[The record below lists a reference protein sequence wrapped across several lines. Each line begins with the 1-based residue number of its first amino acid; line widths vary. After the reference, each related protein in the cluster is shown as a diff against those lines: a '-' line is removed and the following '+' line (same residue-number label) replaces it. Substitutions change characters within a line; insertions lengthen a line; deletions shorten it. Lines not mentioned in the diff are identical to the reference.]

1 LRFIFYSFLLDLM
14 KNFRLFLAL
23 AGCFGMPGIAHAQSN
38 VTVYGNADASFD
50 VITVRGQTTAP
61 ALRFQRVSTNGSV
74 LGFKGAEALGS
85 GLKAVFQFESN
96 VSFDAGGSIGT
107 SRSSFVGLSG
117 PLGKVIM
124 GRFAGPAGSLA
135 ITLDVNYTNDSIGSG
150 NALMGKLGG
159 ALATNPGVRSAVTS
173 SRFDTNTPNAIAYV
187 SPVIADL
194 QATVLYSANE
204 KKSDAPGARVN
215 TSSAALGLNYA
226 HGPLWV
232 GSVFERVG
240 EKNELAVPAL
250 VGVGANEA
258 LTEARLGGMVDFGNA
273 TVRVLVGQ
281 TRATGSL
288 GDAKQLVWG
297 LGGTFNV
304 SANGKI
310 TGQRYHAGDIS
321 GSSLG
326 VPGSRF
332 SSGADT
338 GATLYS
344 LGYEHNLSKHTLLK
358 ANVAYLKND
367 AKTATH
373 GGGGYDFGKTATG
386 FAGDGLVL
394 SGMQLGMRY
403 NF

>member
-1 LRFIFYSFLLDLM
+1 M

-50 VITVRGQTTAP
+50 VITVHGQPTAP
-61 ALRFQRVSTNGSV
+61 TLRFQRISTNGSV

-85 GLKAVFQFESN
+85 DLKAVFQFESN

-117 PLGKVIM
+117 DLGRVIL
-124 GRFAGPAGSLA
+124 GRFAGPARLLA

-159 ALATNPGVRSAVTS
+159 ALASNPGVRSAVTS
-173 SRFDTNTPNAIAYV
+173 SRFDVNTPNAIAYT
-187 SPVIADL
+187 SPIVAGL

-204 KKSDAPGARVN
+204 KKSAVPGARVN
-215 TSSAALGLNYA
+215 TSSTALGLNYA
-226 HGPLWV
+226 HGPLWI
-232 GSVFERVG
+232 GSVFERVT
-240 EKNELAVPAL
+240 EKNELAVPGLA
-250 VGVGANEA
+250 GVGANEA
-258 LTEARLGGMVDFGNA
+258 LTEARLGGMIDFGNA
-273 TVRVLVGQ
+273 TVRLLIGQ
-281 TRATGSL
+281 TRAAGSL

-373 GGGGYDFGKTATG
+373 GGDGYDFGKTAAG

>member
-1 LRFIFYSFLLDLM
+1 M

-23 AGCFGMPGIAHAQSN
+23 ASCFGMPGIAHAQSN

-124 GRFAGPAGSLA
+124 GRFAGPARSLA
-135 ITLDVNYTNDSIGSG
+135 ITLDVNDSIGSG

-240 EKNELAVPAL
+240 EKNDLAVPAL

>member
-1 LRFIFYSFLLDLM
+1 M
-14 KNFRLFLAL
+14 KNSRFLRVL
-23 AGCFGMPGIAHAQSN
+23 AGFVGITSMADIACAQSN

-61 ALRFQRVSTNGSV
+61 ALRLQRVSTNGAV
-74 LGFKGAEALGS
+74 LGFKGTEALGH
-85 GLKAVFQFESN
+85 GLAAIFQFESN
-96 VSFDAGGSIGT
+96 VSFDTGEAIGT
-107 SRSSFVGLSG
+107 NRSSFVGLSG
-117 PLGKVIM
+117 DAGRVIL
-124 GRFAGPAGSLA
+124 GRFAGPARLLA
-135 ITLDVNYTNDSIGSG
+135 ITLDVNTTNDSIGSG

-187 SPVIADL
+187 SPVAAGL

-215 TSSAALGLNYA
+215 TSAVELGLNYT

-232 GSVFERVG
+232 GSVWERVG
-240 EKNELAVPAL
+240 EKNDLAVPGI
-250 VGVGANEA
+250 VGLGAGET
-258 LTEARLGGMVDFGNA
+258 LTEARLGGLFDFGNT
-273 TVRVLVGQ
+273 TVRLLVGQ
-281 TRATGSL
+281 TRATGSF
-288 GDAKQLVWG
+288 GDAKQTVWG

-310 TGQRYHAGDIS
+310 TGQRYHAGNIS

-332 SSGADT
+332 SAGEDT
-338 GATLYS
+338 GAVLYS
-344 LGYEHNLSKHTLLK
+344 LGYEHNLSKRTLLK
-358 ANVAYLKND
+358 ANFSYLKND
-367 AKTATH
+367 AKTGTH

-394 SGMQLGMRY
+394 SGVQLGMRY

>member
-1 LRFIFYSFLLDLM
+1 M
-14 KNFRLFLAL
+14 KKLPLFLSL
-23 AGCFGMPGIAHAQSN
+23 VGSLGMTGITSIARAQSN
-38 VTVYGNADASFD
+38 VIVYGDADASFD
-50 VITVRGQTTAP
+50 VITVHGQTTP
-61 ALRFQRVSTNGSV
+61 ALRYSRVSTNGAV
-74 LGFKGAEALGS
+74 LGFKGTEAVGN
-85 GLKAVFQFESN
+85 GLAALFQFESN
-96 VSFDAGGSIGT
+96 VSFDAGGAIGT

-117 PLGKVIM
+117 PFGKVLM
-124 GRFAGPAGSLA
+124 GRFAGPARLLA

-173 SRFDTNTPNAIAYV
+173 SRFDTNTPNAIAYI
-187 SPVIADL
+187 SPVLADL

-204 KKSDAPGARVN
+204 EKSAVPGARVN
-215 TSSAALGLNYA
+215 TSSTALGLNYA

-240 EKNELAVPAL
+240 EKNELAVPGLA
-250 VGVGANEA
+250 GVGANEK
-258 LTEARLGGMVDFGNA
+258 LTEARLGGMIDFGNA
-273 TVRVLVGQ
+273 TVRVLIGQ
-281 TRATGSL
+281 TRAAGSL
-288 GDAKQLVWG
+288 GDAKQTVLG

-304 SANGKI
+304 SASGKI

-326 VPGSRF
+326 VPGSHF

-344 LGYEHNLSKHTLLK
+344 LGYEHNLSRHTLLK

>member
-1 LRFIFYSFLLDLM
+1 M

-23 AGCFGMPGIAHAQSN
+23 ASCFGMPGMASIAHAQSN

-50 VITVRGQTTAP
+50 VVTVRGQTTAP

-117 PLGKVIM
+117 DLGRVIL
-124 GRFAGPAGSLA
+124 GRFAGPARLLA

-159 ALATNPGVRSAVTS
+159 ALASNPGVRSAVTS
-173 SRFDTNTPNAIAYV
+173 SRFDVNTPNAIAYT
-187 SPVIADL
+187 SPMVAGL

-204 KKSDAPGARVN
+204 KKSAVPGARVN
-215 TSSAALGLNYA
+215 TSSTALGLNYA
-226 HGPLWV
+226 HGPLWI
-232 GSVFERVG
+232 GSVFERVT
-240 EKNELAVPAL
+240 EKNELAVPGLA
-250 VGVGANEA
+250 GVGANEA
-258 LTEARLGGMVDFGNA
+258 LTEARLGGMIDFGNA
-273 TVRVLVGQ
+273 TVRLLIGQ
-281 TRATGSL
+281 TRAVGSL
-288 GDAKQLVWG
+288 GDAKQTVWG
-297 LGGTFNV
+297 MGGTFNV

-332 SSGADT
+332 SGGADT

-358 ANVAYLKND
+358 ANLAYLKND

-394 SGMQLGMRY
+394 SGVQLGMRY

>member
-1 LRFIFYSFLLDLM
+1 M

-23 AGCFGMPGIAHAQSN
+23 ASCFGMPGIAHAQSN

-50 VITVRGQTTAP
+50 VITVHGQPTAP
-61 ALRFQRVSTNGSV
+61 TLRFQRVSTNGSV

-85 GLKAVFQFESN
+85 DLKAVFQFESN

-124 GRFAGPAGSLA
+124 GRFAGPARSLA
-135 ITLDVNYTNDSIGSG
+135 ITLDVNDSIGSG

-240 EKNELAVPAL
+240 EKNDLAVPAL

>member
-1 LRFIFYSFLLDLM
+1 M

-23 AGCFGMPGIAHAQSN
+23 ASCFGMPGMASIAHAQSN

-50 VITVRGQTTAP
+50 VVTVRGQTTAP

-124 GRFAGPAGSLA
+124 GRFAGPARSLA
-135 ITLDVNYTNDSIGSG
+135 ITLDVNDSIGSG

-240 EKNELAVPAL
+240 EKNDLAVPAL